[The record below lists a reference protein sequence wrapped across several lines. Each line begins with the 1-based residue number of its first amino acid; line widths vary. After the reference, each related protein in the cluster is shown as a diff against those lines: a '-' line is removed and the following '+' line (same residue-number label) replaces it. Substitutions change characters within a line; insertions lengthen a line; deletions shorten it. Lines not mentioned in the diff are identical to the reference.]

1 MNWNRLKILTTVLFI
16 TSLFSAS
23 AINAQQLSFP
33 GAEGFGKYATGGRGG
48 KVLIVTNLN
57 DAGPGSLREAVESK
71 GPRIITFAVSGNIA
85 LESDLPVDNGD
96 VTIAGQSAPG
106 DGICIK
112 NYPVR
117 ISADNVIIRY
127 MRFRLGDQKKVED
140 DAFKGRGN
148 KNVIIDHCSVSWST
162 DECASFYRN
171 SEFTLQWC
179 IVSESLSQSVH
190 KKGAHGYGGIW
201 GGEKTTFHHNL
212 IAHHSSRNPRFSGS
226 SSTPNSADELVD
238 FRNNVIYNWGHNSV
252 YGGEKGRYN
261 MVNNYFKPGPAT
273 KKSVTARIINPSEP
287 YGKFYVHGNY
297 MAGSEEVT
305 ENNWAGGVQC
315 ENPESTKAEEPFE
328 VIPLN
333 MQTAEEAYESVLA
346 GAGASHCRDA
356 VDKRIVE
363 EVKKG
368 KASFNN
374 GIIDSQKD
382 VGGWPE
388 LKTKKPQEDSDK
400 DGMPDKWEAKHGLNH
415 TNGNDA
421 VEYTIDNEYTN
432 IEVYLNQLVK

>member
-1 MNWNRLKILTTVLFI
+1 MKLRIVKIFRNVLI
-16 TSLFSAS
+16 GG
-23 AINAQQLSFP
+23 AIFLPAIISAQQLAFP

-57 DAGPGSLREAVESK
+57 DSGPGSLREAIKAK

-85 LESDLPVDNGD
+85 LESDLPIDNGEL
-96 VTIAGQSAPG
+96 TIAGQSAPG

-117 ISADNVIIRY
+117 VSADNVIIRY
-127 MRFRLGDQKKVED
+127 IRFRLGDEEHVED

-148 KNVIIDHCSVSWST
+148 RNVIIDHCSVSWST
-162 DECASFYRN
+162 DECASFYKN
-171 SEFTLQWC
+171 SDFTLQWC
-179 IVSESLSQSVH
+179 IISESLSQSVH

-201 GGEKTTFHHNL
+201 GGVNTSFHHNL

-226 SSTPNSADELVD
+226 SSTPNSPEELVD

-261 MVNNYFKPGPAT
+261 MVNNYYKAGPAT
-273 KKSVTARIINPSEP
+273 KKSIKDRIVNPSEP

-297 MAGSEEVT
+297 VAGSEKVT

-328 VIPLN
+328 AIPIN
-333 MQTAEEAYESVLA
+333 TQTAEEAYESVLA
-346 GAGASHCRDA
+346 SAGASHCRDA

-368 KASFNN
+368 TASFNN

-388 LKTKKPQEDSDK
+388 LKTKKAPEDTDN
-400 DGMPDKWEAKHGLNH
+400 DGMPDKWETKYGLNPKDS
-415 TNGNDA
+415 NDA
-421 VEYTIDNEYTN
+421 VAYGIDNEYTN